1 MACPGALRFLL
12 LSLLLVIGA
21 GAAGAQAP
29 SGAGILCQ
37 DATAD
42 AETST
47 GVPNQLLGAISRVE
61 TGRYDP
67 GAGGVRAWPWTINAQ
82 GIGHFYDSK
91 EEAVAAARAFQAA
104 GIRSIDVGCMQINLM
119 YHPDGFGSLEQ
130 AFDPHANALFA
141 ARFLTDLFHQ
151 TGSWPHAAA
160 AYHSQ
165 TPDLGVD
172 YQRKVLDA
180 WAEPIDRPDGTAGRR
195 AGHARAAVA
204 LASLAT
210 GYPASAGT
218 AAGGFGGGLSGGLS
232 GGGGGSALPPMSRP
246 LGGFGHIIRSTP
258 VGSGLGTMG
267 MPMGSL
273 AAYRARPVALASL
286 PMRPMRD

>member
-1 MACPGALRFLL
+1 MACPGILRFLL
-12 LSLLLVIGA
+12 ASLLFIACAVPA
-21 GAAGAQAP
+21 HAQTP
-29 SGAGILCQ
+29 SEAGILCQ
-37 DATAD
+37 DATAA
-42 AETST
+42 AENST

-67 GAGGVRAWPWTINAQ
+67 GAGGIRAWPWTINAQ
-82 GIGHFYDSK
+82 GVGHFYDTR
-91 EEAVAAARAFQAA
+91 EAAVAAARAFQAA

-172 YQRKVLDA
+172 YQRKVLEA
-180 WAEPIDRPDGTAGRR
+180 WAEPIDRPDGAAGRR

-204 LASLAT
+204 VAGLAT
-210 GYPASAGT
+210 SSAASPGA
-218 AAGGFGGGLSGGLS
+218 FS
-232 GGGGGSALPPMSRP
+232 GGGAPASPPMSRP
-246 LGGFGHIIRSTP
+246 LGGFGHVIRSTP
-258 VGSGLGTMG
+258 TGPGLGTMG

-286 PMRPMRD
+286 PMRPMRY

>member
-1 MACPGALRFLL
+1 MVCSDVLRGLVATLL
-12 LSLLLVIGA
+12 LAICIGTA
-21 GAAGAQAP
+21 HAQSP
-29 SGAGILCQ
+29 PGEGILCQ
-37 DATAD
+37 EATAA
-42 AETST
+42 AENGT

-82 GIGHFYDSK
+82 GVGHFYDTK
-91 EEAVAAARAFQAA
+91 EEAVAAARAFQAQ

-180 WAEPIDRPDGTAGRR
+180 WAEPIDRPEDPGERHAGR
-195 AGHARAAVA
+195 AHAAVA
-204 LASLAT
+204 MASL
-210 GYPASAGT
+210 S
-218 AAGGFGGGLSGGLS
+218 GFS
-232 GGGGGSALPPMSRP
+232 GGGGGAAMPPTSRP
-246 LGGFGHIIRSTP
+246 LGGFGHIIRSAVP
-258 VGSGLGTMG
+258 AGPGLGTMG

-286 PMRPMRD
+286 PMRPMHD

>member
-1 MACPGALRFLL
+1 MACPGSLRFVL
-12 LSLLLVIGA
+12 LSLLLLAYAVPA
-21 GAAGAQAP
+21 CAQTP
-29 SGAGILCQ
+29 SGAATLCQ
-37 DATAD
+37 DATTA
-42 AETST
+42 AENST

-61 TGRYDP
+61 TGRYDRD
-67 GAGGVRAWPWTINAQ
+67 AGGVRAWPWTINAQ
-82 GIGHFYDSK
+82 GVGHFYDSK

-104 GIRSIDVGCMQINLM
+104 GIRSIDVGCLQINLM

-165 TPDLGVD
+165 TPDLGID
-172 YQRKVLDA
+172 YQKKVLEA
-180 WAEPIDRPDGTAGRR
+180 WAEPIDRPDGKAERH
-195 AGHARAAVA
+195 AGHPHAAVA
-204 LASLAT
+204 LASVAT
-210 GYPASAGT
+210 PEASSGAAG
-218 AAGGFGGGLSGGLS
+218 AAVGGFGGGLSGG
-232 GGGGGSALPPMSRP
+232 GGLASPPMSRP

-258 VGSGLGTMG
+258 VTAGLGSMG

>member
-1 MACPGALRFLL
+1 MVCSFALRLL
-12 LSLLLVIGA
+12 VPGLLLLVSVGT
-21 GAAGAQAP
+21 AARAQAP
-29 SGAGILCQ
+29 SGEGVLCQ
-37 DATAD
+37 EATAT
-42 AETST
+42 AENST

-67 GAGGVRAWPWTINAQ
+67 AAGGVRAWPWTINAQ

-91 EEAVAAARAFQAA
+91 EAAVAAARAFQAQ

-119 YHPDGFGSLEQ
+119 YHPDGFASLEQ

-172 YQRKVLDA
+172 YQRKVLEA
-180 WAEPIDRPDGTAGRR
+180 WAEPIDRPEDGGMRHA
-195 AGHARAAVA
+195 AHARAPVAVA
-204 LASLAT
+204 SL
-210 GYPASAGT
+210 
-218 AAGGFGGGLSGGLS
+218 GGGS
-232 GGGGGSALPPMSRP
+232 GGGGGAPVSAPMSRP

-258 VGSGLGTMG
+258 AGSGLGTMG

>member
-1 MACPGALRFLL
+1 MACPGTLRFVL
-12 LSLLLVIGA
+12 LSLMLLACAVPA
-21 GAAGAQAP
+21 RAQAP

-37 DATAD
+37 DATAA
-42 AETST
+42 AENST

-61 TGRYDP
+61 TGRYDRD
-67 GAGGVRAWPWTINAQ
+67 AGGVRAWPWTINAQ
-82 GIGHFYDSK
+82 GVGHFYDSK

-104 GIRSIDVGCMQINLM
+104 GIRSIDVGCLQINLM

-165 TPDLGVD
+165 TPDLGID
-172 YQRKVLDA
+172 YQRKVLEA
-180 WAEPIDRPDGTAGRR
+180 WAEPIDRPDGAARR
-195 AGHARAAVA
+195 HAGHAHAAVA
-204 LASLAT
+204 LASVAA
-210 GYPASAGT
+210 PEASAGPSSGAAGT
-218 AAGGFGGGLSGGLS
+218 AAGGFGGGFS
-232 GGGGGSALPPMSRP
+232 GGGSALTPMSRP

-258 VGSGLGTMG
+258 ATAGLGSMG

-273 AAYRARPVALASL
+273 AAYRMRPVALASL

>member
-1 MACPGALRFLL
+1 MVCPVALRFLVL
-12 LSLLLVIGA
+12 GLLLVVSVGS
-21 GAAGAQAP
+21 AAHAQGP
-29 SGAGILCQ
+29 SGQGFLCQ
-37 DATAD
+37 EATAA
-42 AETST
+42 AENGT

-67 GAGGVRAWPWTINAQ
+67 AAGGVRAWPWTINAQ
-82 GIGHFYDSK
+82 GVGHFYDSK
-91 EEAVAAARAFQAA
+91 EEAVAAARAFQAQ

-119 YHPDGFGSLEQ
+119 YHPDGFASLEQ

-165 TPDLGVD
+165 TPDLGID
-172 YQRKVLDA
+172 YQRKVLEA
-180 WAEPIDRPDGTAGRR
+180 WAEPIDRPEDGDRQ
-195 AGHARAAVA
+195 HAAHAHAAVA
-204 LASLAT
+204 VASL
-210 GYPASAGT
+210 
-218 AAGGFGGGLSGGLS
+218 GGGS
-232 GGGGGSALPPMSRP
+232 GGGGAPVSAPMSRP

-258 VGSGLGTMG
+258 AGSGLGTMG

-273 AAYRARPVALASL
+273 AGYRARPVALASL

>member
-1 MACPGALRFLL
+1 MVCFDLLRFLA
-12 LSLLLVIGA
+12 LSLLL
-21 GAAGAQAP
+21 AAWTGVSRAQGP
-29 SGAGILCQ
+29 SGLGILCQ
-37 DATAD
+37 EATAT
-42 AETST
+42 AERST

-67 GAGGVRAWPWTINAQ
+67 AAGGVRAWPWTINAQ
-82 GIGHFYDSK
+82 GMGHFYDTK
-91 EEAVAAARAFQAA
+91 EEAVAAARAFQAQ

-119 YHPDGFGSLEQ
+119 YHPDGFASLEQ
-130 AFDPHANALFA
+130 AFDPGANTLFA

-151 TGSWPHAAA
+151 AGSWPHAAA

-180 WAEPIDRPDGTAGRR
+180 WAEPIDRPEDSGGRHG
-195 AGHARAAVA
+195 GHGHAAVA
-204 LASLAT
+204 VASL
-210 GYPASAGT
+210 
-218 AAGGFGGGLSGGLS
+218 
-232 GGGGGSALPPMSRP
+232 GGSSDGGVALPPMSRP
-246 LGGFGHIIRSTP
+246 LGGFGHIIRSAVP
-258 VGSGLGTMG
+258 AGPGLGTMG

-286 PMRPMRD
+286 PMRPMPD

>member
-12 LSLLLVIGA
+12 LSLLLMIHAVSA
-21 GAAGAQAP
+21 RAQTP
-29 SGAGILCQ
+29 SSAGILCQ
-37 DATAD
+37 QATAD
-42 AETST
+42 AENST

-82 GIGHFYDSK
+82 GIGHFYNSK

-104 GIRSIDVGCMQINLM
+104 GIRSIDVGCLQINLM
-119 YHPDGFGSLEQ
+119 YHPDGFSSLEQ

-165 TPDLGVD
+165 TPDLGID

-180 WAEPIDRPDGTAGRR
+180 WAEPIDRPDGTAARR
-195 AGHARAAVA
+195 AGRAHAAVA
-204 LASLAT
+204 VASLAT
-210 GYPASAGT
+210 ASSASAGT
-218 AAGGFGGGLSGGLS
+218 PGGGFGSGFS
-232 GGGGGSALPPMSRP
+232 GGGGSALPPMSRP

-258 VGSGLGTMG
+258 AGPGLGTMG